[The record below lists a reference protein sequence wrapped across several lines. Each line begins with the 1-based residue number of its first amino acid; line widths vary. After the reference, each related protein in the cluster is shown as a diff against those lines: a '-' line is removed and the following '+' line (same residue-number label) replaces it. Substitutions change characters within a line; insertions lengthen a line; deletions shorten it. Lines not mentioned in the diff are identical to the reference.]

1 MTSKNTFTTWSKTF
15 GKIFLLL
22 IALAANFHLIPVQAA
37 DGDPSQAGTNGSYR
51 SFNVTTYLTTEG
63 QGQAY
68 FCKGGDKETC
78 NPVANFILQ
87 IINIITLI
95 VASLSFFAV
104 VVAGFM
110 MVTAAGNDNQL
121 NKAKE
126 ILKFAVIGLVVTLSA
141 YFIVSFVQNLV
152 FETGTTPPPAG

>member
-1 MTSKNTFTTWSKTF
+1 MTKPRIFTTWSKTS
-15 GKIFLLL
+15 GKILLL
-22 IALAANFHLIPVQAA
+22 IIALAANLNLVFAQPV
-37 DGDPSQAGTNGSYR
+37 DDPGKAGTDGSYR
-51 SFNVTTYLTTEG
+51 TFNVTTYLTTEG

-68 FCKGGDKETC
+68 FCKGGDKTIC

-87 IINIITLI
+87 IINIITLV
-95 VASLSFFAV
+95 VASLSFLGV
-104 VVAGFM
+104 VVAGFL

-126 ILKFAVIGLVVTLSA
+126 ILKFAVIGLVVTLSS

-152 FETGTTPPPAG
+152 FETGTTAK